1 MYNPVKLPYSYSAL
15 EPYIDSETMNVHY
28 NRHYMTYLNNLNDE
42 IKKYKLNKKIPIKK
56 LIANIKKFSTSVR
69 NNAGG
74 YFNHSL
80 FWYMLKPVDDKKE
93 NLPEGIVQ
101 KVIVRDFGSYANFK
115 KKISDTAKKR
125 FGSGWVWWIL
135 LPNGKTKIVQTPYQ
149 DNPKMFY
156 NCDILLGI
164 DVWEHAYYLK
174 YKSDRAKY
182 VENIFKLINW
192 NYPEKV
198 LQSSLNKKIPNK

>member
-1 MYNPVKLPYSYSAL
+1 MYKPVKLPYSYSAL

-28 NRHYMTYLNNLNDE
+28 NKHYMTYLNNLNDE
-42 IKKYKLNKKIPIKK
+42 IKKYKLNKKVPIKT
-56 LIANIKKFSTSVR
+56 LIKNIKKFPTSIR

-80 FWYMLKPVDDKKE
+80 FWYMLKPADDKKE

-101 KVIVRDFGSYANFK
+101 KVIVRDFGSYENFK
-115 KKISDTAKKR
+115 KRILDTAKKR

-135 LPNGKTKIVQTPYQ
+135 LPNGKTKIVETPYQ

-156 NCDILLGI
+156 KCDILLGI
-164 DVWEHAYYLK
+164 DVWEHSYYLN
-174 YKSDRAKY
+174 YKSDRANY
-182 VENIFKLINW
+182 VENIFKVINW
-192 NYPEKV
+192 DYPKQV
-198 LQSSLNKKIPNK
+198 LESSKL